1 VLERGKLISPKDDG
15 SMMIEARGVSK
26 HYGQL
31 QDPVTEV
38 RIALGPPASPME
50 PELSEEAKPG
60 GGDREGSESR
70 AVEADK
76 ESRSAP
82 DAVRSPEV
90 DETRVLRIALKP
102 GESGQY
108 LLHGQGSAIVA
119 EVGQW
124 SIRPLLGASAEEFPA
139 SRSGRRGQRGRGIWG
154 ALAPRT
160 ASFPPCPDMF
170 RYLGASCTPKASPD
184 RRAGQMGGFGGVA
197 NGRP

>member
-50 PELSEEAKPG
+50 PELSEEAKPR

-70 AVEADK
+70 AVEADE

-102 GESGQY
+102 GESGQD
-108 LLHGQGSAIVA
+108 LLA
-119 EVGQW
+119 
-124 SIRPLLGASAEEFPA
+124 RPGL
-139 SRSGRRGQRGRGIWG
+139 GRRRGSRPAEHPAAPGRERRGIPSLKKRAARTATARNLVRTRPEDGELPSLSGHVSIPRSELHTEGITRPEGRSDGRLRGR
-154 ALAPRT
+154 R
-160 ASFPPCPDMF
+160 
-170 RYLGASCTPKASPD
+170 
-184 RRAGQMGGFGGVA
+184 
-197 NGRP
+197 